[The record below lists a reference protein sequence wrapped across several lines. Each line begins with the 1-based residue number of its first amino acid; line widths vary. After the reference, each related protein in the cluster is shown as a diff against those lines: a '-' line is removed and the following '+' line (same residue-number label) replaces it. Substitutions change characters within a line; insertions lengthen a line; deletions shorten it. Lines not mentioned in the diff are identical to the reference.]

1 MGSVIITLKYMMN
14 QLRPDTCRDTK
25 LHNKKGLH
33 LLDYEQGSC
42 REMEGRKK
50 KKKETWSDLVYSQQG
65 GSFVTYLCGWTMMG
79 VGLL

>member
-42 REMEGRKK
+42 REMEGRGKK
-50 KKKETWSDLVYSQQG
+50 RRG
-65 GSFVTYLCGWTMMG
+65 GLTLFIHSKGAALSPTCVDGQ
-79 VGLL
+79 